1 MFPEIKEVEPSRAL
15 AADGNVIE
23 NAIDN
28 IISKQE
34 TDNTQSKAF
43 MRGEGK
49 KVFENQLGLTLP
61 EKDITLINSYM

>member
-1 MFPEIKEVEPSRAL
+1 MFPEIKEDELSRAL

-34 TDNTQSKAF
+34 TDNTQGKAF

-49 KVFENQLGLTLP
+49 KVF
-61 EKDITLINSYM
+61 